1 MSRKARNIEK
11 EFRLPR
17 LIISL
22 CLIGLFVAYIIVSVV
37 TKNPYKSPICKVI
50 IFLAGVLLFT
60 FGIVI
65 KRQERRVDLDYD
77 SIVVWKLCVVS
88 GFILIGAAA
97 FLLFL

>member
-1 MSRKARNIEK
+1 MSRRTRNIEK

-22 CLIGLFVAYIIVSVV
+22 CFIGLFIAYIIVAVV
-37 TKNPYKSPICKVI
+37 TKNPYKSPLCKVI

-77 SIVVWKLCVVS
+77 SVVVWKLCVVS
-88 GFILIGAAA
+88 GVILMGGAICLIFI
-97 FLLFL
+97 

>member
-1 MSRKARNIEK
+1 MSRRTRNIEQ

-22 CLIGLFVAYIIVSVV
+22 CFIGLFIAYIIVAVV
-37 TKNPYKSPICKVI
+37 TKNPYKSPLCKVI

-77 SIVVWKLCVVS
+77 SVVVWKLCVVS
-88 GFILIGAAA
+88 GVILMGGAICLIFI
-97 FLLFL
+97 